1 MPCGSGL
8 RKRGGEGSTF
18 NAGNLVCVAA
28 VSLTLTAGVGFL
40 TAGKSACKREATWG
54 LAFISERS
62 TGFGKGALTLRVG
75 GFTGPGR
82 LSNGVAIG
90 VAALGV

>member
-18 NAGNLVCVAA
+18 NAGNLVCVAE
-28 VSLTLTAGVGFL
+28 VSLTVGTGFL
-40 TAGKSACKREATWG
+40 TEGKSACRREATWG

-62 TGFGKGALTLRVG
+62 TGFGKGALTLSVG